1 MAVTSIETA
10 VKAASLNVVV
20 QISFRFGMFLMNA
33 VLLRHISREVL
44 GIANVRL
51 MLLHS
56 TILFLSRE
64 AVRKACLTKT
74 EGILT
79 SRQLRI
85 RMVNLIWLSIAGG
98 LLVAFPLS
106 LLWIFIFEQPS
117 KEYLWQYKVSVIGTS
132 LSAIME
138 LLVEPLWIYG
148 QKFSFVKTKAVLEGI
163 FLTTRCTLTVILVVL
178 FPHFQLHSFSIAFI
192 FATLLYTCLYY
203 GYFYYYIKVKEK
215 KADFPFHHMREF
227 LPNLTIDKPFIDS
240 YYLQLTQSF
249 YKQSLLKQFLSEGE
263 RYVMTF
269 FNILNFGQQGVFD
282 VVNNLGSLAARLLFM
297 PIEESY
303 YTFFSQILGRE
314 TAKNQKLESIKSSS
328 EALSVVL
335 KFVSLV
341 GSIILVFGYS
351 YSAML
356 LHLYGGTIL
365 SSGEGKK
372 FLLLGKIMITL
383 KLVISN
389 TFHLHVP
396 HRKH

>member
-1 MAVTSIETA
+1 META

-79 SRQLRI
+79 SRQRRI
-85 RMVNLIWLSIAGG
+85 RMVNLIWFSIAGG
-98 LLVAFPLS
+98 LLIAFPLS
-106 LLWIFIFEQPS
+106 LLWILLFEQPS

-132 LSAIME
+132 LSTIME
-138 LLVEPLWIYG
+138 LLVEPLWIFG

-192 FATLLYTCLYY
+192 FSSLLYTCLYY
-203 GYFYYYIKVKEK
+203 GYFYHYIKINEK
-215 KADFPFHHMREF
+215 KTDFPFHHMQDF

-240 YYLQLTQSF
+240 YYLQLAQSF

-263 RYVMTF
+263 RYVMTV

-341 GSIILVFGYS
+341 GFIILVFGYS
-351 YSAML
+351 YSTML

-365 SSGEGKK
+365 SLGEGKNLFAVPYK
-372 FLLLGKIMITL
+372 VGEFFGSKYGLLTRGVSTM
-383 KLVISN
+383 N
-389 TFHLHVP
+389 
-396 HRKH
+396 